1 MKVNLEEQIRRL
13 VNMKPTLKTFRTAVC
28 ACVLAS
34 IGVVAFSQPKPMPI
48 PRQPQTEAMAKDKP
62 QYAPQP
68 IAVPPALVPQGQT
81 IGTVVTLTGYMLNQ
95 NTLTP
100 VDANYAVY
108 EAGKKVGQSRKS
120 SVRDGFLVTGLKPGG
135 SYTVM
140 IEDPRYFREEF
151 SIALPQSS
159 RYAEISKDF
168 IVRPMEAG
176 KKIVIMPSPF
186 DLRKNVIKAGV
197 EEDLVHFAKM
207 LSMNPG
213 VNVELVCYP
222 DEEVP
227 AATATSISTAR
238 GNALK
243 AEFEKAGISGSRIS
257 IKSASTVDPINP
269 PPIKKSAKGKRYV
282 GTVYVVVTKT

>member
-1 MKVNLEEQIRRL
+1 
-13 VNMKPTLKTFRTAVC
+13 MKPIIKTFRTAIC

-48 PRQPQTEAMAKDKP
+48 PVKNQEGSMVTGKAPA
-62 QYAPQP
+62 APQP
-68 IAVPPALVPQGQT
+68 VVIPPAQAVPQGQT

-151 SIALPQSS
+151 PIALPQSS

-213 VNVELVCYP
+213 VSVELVCYP

-227 AATATSISTAR
+227 AAAASSISTTR

-257 IKSASTVDPINP
+257 VKSASTVDPINP

>member
-1 MKVNLEEQIRRL
+1 
-13 VNMKPTLKTFRTAVC
+13 MKPTLKTFRIVKYACIIATA
-28 ACVLAS
+28 
-34 IGVVAFSQPKPMPI
+34 GVAVAFT
-48 PRQPQTEAMAKDKP
+48 QTGYVTLMNQTQEEAMAKNK
-62 QYAPQP
+62 AMGSVPQP
-68 IAVPPALVPQGQT
+68 KVVPAPMAMPQGQT
-81 IGTVVTLTGYMLNQ
+81 IGIVVTLTGFILNQ
-95 NTLTP
+95 NTLSP

-108 EAGKKVGQSRKS
+108 EAGKKIGQSRKA

-151 SIALPQSS
+151 PIALPQSS
-159 RYAEISKDF
+159 KYAEISKDF
-168 IVRPMEAG
+168 IVRPMESG
-176 KKIVIMPSPF
+176 KKFVISPPPF
-186 DLRKNVIKAGV
+186 DLRKNVIKSGM
-197 EEDLVHFAKM
+197 EDDLSRLAKM

-227 AATATSISTAR
+227 AATATGISTSR

-257 IKSASTVDPINP
+257 VKAASTVDPINP
-269 PPIKKSAKGKRYV
+269 PPIKKSAKGKRYI